1 MAILPEPQ
9 ADRTELSPPEIWA
22 KCLLSIERK
31 ISKQSFHT
39 WFKPTRCDNF
49 DSKSIVIEVPS
60 SFFAEWLEENYF
72 HLIRSTIQD
81 ETSLS
86 PEISF
91 SITDESAP
99 EPPSFSQT
107 VTDMR
112 PPSEPVQAPPFKA
125 NLNPKYTFSNFV
137 IGSSNQFAHA
147 ATVAVAKAP
156 GTTAFNPLV
165 IYGGAGLG
173 KTHILQAIGNL
184 CITEGNAARV
194 IYISAERFLQDFI
207 EAMKNNNTVEF
218 GKTYRMADI
227 LLVDDIQFF
236 VNKERTQQEF
246 FHTFNA
252 LHQRGKQIVLTCDS
266 PPSQIKGLEE
276 RLKSRFQWGL
286 VAGIGPP
293 DFEMRV
299 AILKKKADSDGI
311 FIPDEIISF
320 IAANVT
326 SNIRE
331 LEGSLIRLLAH
342 ASLMGKDISLDL
354 AKRILKDSNEP
365 TIRTNV
371 EMIQKIVCQHFKIP
385 VDLVMGKTRKYE
397 VAMARQIAMYIAKEF
412 TNNTYK
418 TIGLLF
424 GGRDHSTVIHACQIV
439 KEKTEND
446 ELLARQVDSI
456 IKHIQRESEA

>member
-1 MAILPEPQ
+1 MATFPQPQ
-9 ADRTELSPPEIWA
+9 AERSGPSPSEVWA
-22 KCLLSIERK
+22 KCLLSIEKK

-39 WFKPTRCDNF
+39 WFRPTKCRHF
-49 DSKSIVIEVPS
+49 DGKSIVIEVPS

-72 HLIRSTIQD
+72 HLIRSTIKD
-81 ETSLS
+81 ETSLT

-91 SITDESAP
+91 SIADESAP
-99 EPPSFSQT
+99 EPPSFSEPI
-107 VTDMR
+107 VELS
-112 PPSEPVQAPPFKA
+112 PPEPQLPPVKT
-125 NLNPKYTFSNFV
+125 NLNPRYTFSNFV
-137 IGSSNQFAHA
+137 VGSSNQFAHA
-147 ATVAVAKAP
+147 AAVAVAKAP

-165 IYGGAGLG
+165 IHGGSGLG
-173 KTHILQAIGNL
+173 KTHILHAIGNF
-184 CITEGNAARV
+184 CISEGSAKKV
-194 IYISAERFLQDFI
+194 IYISAERFLQEFI
-207 EAMKNNNTVEF
+207 EAMKNNDTVEF
-218 GKTYRMADI
+218 GKIYRMADI

-252 LHQRGKQIVLTCDS
+252 LHQRGKQIVLTCDT
-266 PPSQIKGLEE
+266 PPSQLKGLEE

-299 AILKKKADSDGI
+299 AILKKKADDDGI
-311 FIPDEIISF
+311 FIPDEIVSF

-331 LEGSLIRLLAH
+331 LEGALIRLLAH

-354 AKRILKDSNEP
+354 ARKVLKDSNKP
-365 TIRTNV
+365 TLKTNV
-371 EMIQKIVCQHFKIP
+371 EMIQKVVCQHFKIP
-385 VDLVMGKTRKYE
+385 VDLIMGKTRKYE
-397 VAMARQIAMYIAKEF
+397 VAMARQIAMYLAKEL
-412 TNNTYK
+412 TDNTYK

-439 KEKTEND
+439 REKIESD
-446 ELLARQVDSI
+446 GFFARQVEAIVKDI
-456 IKHIQRESEA
+456 RRQSEV